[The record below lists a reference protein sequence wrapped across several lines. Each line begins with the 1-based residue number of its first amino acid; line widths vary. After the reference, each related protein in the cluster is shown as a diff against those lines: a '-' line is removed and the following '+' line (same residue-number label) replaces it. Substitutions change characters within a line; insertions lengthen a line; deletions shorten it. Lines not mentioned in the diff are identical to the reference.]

1 MGWCFDP
8 PYSGGPLFDRQI
20 NRLYLYLGLR
30 VTDHPD
36 VTVSLLKG
44 DQGGSED
51 GFVSSAG
58 GQKANRGT
66 SRLRGLVQSDA
77 CLCLMR

>member
-8 PYSGGPLFDRQI
+8 PDSGGPVFDGQI
-20 NRLYLYLGLR
+20 NRLCLYLGLR

-36 VTVSLLKG
+36 VAVSHSKG

-51 GFVSSAG
+51 GFVSTAG
-58 GQKANRGT
+58 GQKASGGT
-66 SRLRGLVQSDA
+66 SR
-77 CLCLMR
+77 